1 MTNILFV
8 HPNYPGQFKHII
20 PALRETGEFRLAY
33 ISRKR
38 STPNSEG
45 ILIEQYQFEKKPR
58 GSGVHRYLHHTNEAI
73 RESREVSVSANNLI
87 SRGFVPDIIVGHTS
101 WGGLMFMRDMFPQ
114 ARIIGYCELYSS
126 PEYDHATPPGQ
137 TVSNDHKAFLRCRNL
152 HGLMQMEAMDIGIT
166 PTEYQ
171 RQSHPALVQKKLLTV
186 HEGVDTEICA
196 PDPDAAFPI
205 KERGLTLT
213 RSDQVLT
220 YVSRGFEPVRG
231 FFQYMEAVEILCK
244 ELPEAHFLFVGGDNV
259 FYSRGAGEKN
269 YREQALEKYQI
280 DRERVHFTGRL
291 THEGFRKVI
300 QISSAHTYLTR
311 PLFLSWSAVEAM
323 SMAAPIVASDEKLVR
338 EFMRHEENALLVD
351 YFNPRQIADSVLRLV
366 NDHTLAQCLGS
377 NARKMVVEHL
387 DIRHTVNRWME
398 VIREQQKALSK
409 G

>member
-1 MTNILFV
+1 MTNVLFI
-8 HPNYPGQFKHII
+8 HPNYPGQCKHVI

-45 ILIEQYQFEKKPR
+45 ILIEQYEFEKKPKA
-58 GSGVHRYLHHTNEAI
+58 SGVHRYLHHTNEAI
-73 RESREVSVSANNLI
+73 RESREVSICANNLI

-101 WGGLMFMRDMFPQ
+101 WGGLMFMRDMFPR

-126 PEYDHATPPGQ
+126 PEYDHTTLPGQ
-137 TVSNDHKAFLRCRNL
+137 SVSNDHKAFLRCRNL
-152 HGLMQMEAMDIGIT
+152 HGLMQMEAMDVGIS

-171 RQSHPALVQKKLLTV
+171 RQSHPFLVQNKLLTV
-186 HEGVDTEICA
+186 HEGVDTALCA
-196 PDPDAAFPI
+196 PDPDASFPI
-205 KERGLTLT
+205 KEKGLMLS
-213 RSDQVLT
+213 RADQVLT

-244 ELPEAHFLFVGGDNV
+244 ELPDAHFIFVGGDNV
-259 FYSRGAGEKN
+259 FYSKGPGEKN
-269 YREQALEKYQI
+269 YREQAIEKYQV
-280 DRERVHFTGRL
+280 DLDRVHFTGRL

-338 EFMRHEENALLVD
+338 EFMQHEENALLVD
-351 YFNPRQIADSVLRLV
+351 YFNPRSIADSIVRLV
-366 NDHTLAQCLGS
+366 DDPALAQRLGT
-377 NARKMVVEHL
+377 NARKMVVEKL
-387 DIRHTVNRWME
+387 DIQHTVKRWME
-398 VIREQQKALSK
+398 VIHQQRLQVSQN
-409 G
+409 